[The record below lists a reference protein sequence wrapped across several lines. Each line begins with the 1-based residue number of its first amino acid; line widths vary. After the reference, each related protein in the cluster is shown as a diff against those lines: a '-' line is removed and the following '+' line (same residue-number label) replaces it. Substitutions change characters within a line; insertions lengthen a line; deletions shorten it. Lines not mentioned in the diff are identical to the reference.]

1 MRNLC
6 TLACMTFIRDTFLL
20 IARVILGVV
29 MIAHGWQKYNDWTV
43 EGTGQNFSNMGV
55 PMPELSAQ
63 FATYFE
69 IGGGILLII
78 GLLVRLVGPIL
89 AVLMAGAAWF
99 VHLDS
104 GIFASDGGWELVGVI
119 AAGGLALAA
128 AGAGRISVDH
138 LLAAPFR
145 RRKAEKE
152 AKARGE
158 HAGSLAHTDAR
169 TDARYDDAQYAAAN
183 RGDAQYGDKRSNNF
197 ATGAAAGTAAGAGA
211 GVVASRGNSGSNGN
225 QAEYNN
231 AQYND
236 AQYNDADAKTTQF
249 NSADYNQGGQG
260 AANNG
265 EFGQA
270 KFNDADQRAV
280 ANHQQNAQNNAQHG
294 VQRGDQGV
302 HGVQQGGV
310 TAEHDYS
317 EARTEQIN
325 VGDADYNSAD
335 FKSGKAPEVDSD
347 APTTQWPGDTRKK

>member
-158 HAGSLAHTDAR
+158 HAGSAAHT
-169 TDARYDDAQYAAAN
+169 
-183 RGDAQYGDKRSNNF
+183 DKRSNNF

-249 NSADYNQGGQG
+249 NSADYNQGGHG